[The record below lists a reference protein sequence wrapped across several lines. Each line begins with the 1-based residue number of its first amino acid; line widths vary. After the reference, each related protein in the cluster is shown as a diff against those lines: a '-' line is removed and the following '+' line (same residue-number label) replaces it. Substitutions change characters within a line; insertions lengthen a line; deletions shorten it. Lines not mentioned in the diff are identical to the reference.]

1 MFLFI
6 HLQHLGIMTFTNRIV
21 RIGGQSKCEALKD
34 FSLREWKFRAK
45 NDRTRP
51 AELGR
56 WFFEVREKMAKQL
69 G

>member
-6 HLQHLGIMTFTNRIV
+6 YLLGIMSFTDRIV

-45 NDRTRP
+45 NNRTLP
-51 AELGR
+51 PQLGR
-56 WFFEVREKMAKQL
+56 WFFEVRDKMAKQL